1 MNSRLGWRWTLFRAA
16 AKPLVVGALSLTL
29 VLTVLSPQAVS
40 AQQLPGPAQPG
51 IPLVAPPVIPQP
63 AVPPTVVPE
72 TEPLAPPPGAE
83 NIRFKLDNVK
93 LQGVTVYTPDQLKPP
108 GPNQDS
114 SCRISTY
121 RTTPTLWRSR
131 STIRCA

>member
-1 MNSRLGWRWTLFRAA
+1 M
-16 AKPLVVGALSLTL
+16 
-29 VLTVLSPQAVS
+29 
-40 AQQLPGPAQPG
+40 PGPAQPG

-93 LQGVTVYTPDQLKPP
+93 LQGVTVYTPDQLKPLYAGLIGKEVP
-108 GPNQDS
+108 LTEIFKVATLSRPSTGRTGTS
-114 SCRISTY
+114 SRGLWCR
-121 RTTPTLWRSR
+121 RRRSR
-131 STIRCA
+131 TAQ